1 MSRHKF
7 YRLNSRKYVAIL
19 FSFIFVSLSVFYLF
33 TPTANATTS
42 ISQSY
47 ATKDKISIGSIVSL
61 LNNSSNQVI
70 ASSNNTADSIIGVAI
85 NASNSLLSFVD
96 GQSDSQVQVATSGT
110 LPVIVS
116 DINGE
121 IKNGDQITA
130 SPISGVG
137 MKATDNVRV
146 VGIAQGDLITTSSS
160 NKQTYK
166 DSKGVEHTVIIG
178 DIPVLINVS
187 YFFKEP
193 DKTIVPSAIQNI
205 ANALAG
211 RSVSTL
217 PILISAAIFI
227 VTIIIV
233 SSITYS
239 MIKSSIISVG
249 RNPMSQSAIYRD
261 LIQMSALVLA
271 ILSLGMIA
279 IYLVLTRM

>member
-96 GQSDSQVQVATSGT
+96 GQNDSQVQVATSGT